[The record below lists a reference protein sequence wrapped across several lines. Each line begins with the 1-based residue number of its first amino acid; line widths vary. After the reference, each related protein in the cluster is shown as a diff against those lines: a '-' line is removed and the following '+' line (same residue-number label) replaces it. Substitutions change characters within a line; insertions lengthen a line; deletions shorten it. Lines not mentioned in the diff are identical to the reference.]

1 MPKTATYTASCL
13 LAGLL
18 TLFSSSFAHPEA
30 VFAQNGSQANGS
42 TTMDRIQIA
51 QQNRQKLLGEDT
63 TAMDTTDPE
72 LAAIRDRLV
81 YGELADKGTLSLH
94 QKMLVTMVVLTASQT
109 TDDIYVQ
116 TKAAL
121 RAGIAAPVIREAVLQ
136 CTPYI
141 GFPKT
146 QQALRYVSKCFSDMG
161 IDVPENQATVTEES
175 RFADGLARQK
185 AIFGDA
191 IDKMHASA
199 PEGQKDIMVQH
210 LTAFCFGDFYTR
222 KGLDL
227 KTRELLT
234 FAIVSTLGGCEAQ
247 VKAHVQGNANVGN
260 TKQNLTDCLC
270 WMMPDIGFPRTL
282 NALACVNAVLK

>member
-1 MPKTATYTASCL
+1 MPKTATYTTSCL
-13 LAGLL
+13 FAGLL
-18 TLFSSSFAHPEA
+18 VLFSSSFTYPEA
-30 VFAQNGSQANGS
+30 VLAQSVSQANGS
-42 TTMDRIQIA
+42 DTMDRVQLA
-51 QQNRQKLLGEDT
+51 RQNRQKLLGEDK
-63 TAMDTTDPE
+63 TALDSADPE

-81 YGELADKGTLSLH
+81 YGELADKGTLSQQ
-94 QKMLVTMVVLTASQT
+94 QKMLVTLVVLTASQA

-136 CTPYI
+136 CTPYA

-146 QQALRYVSKCFSDMG
+146 QQALSHVSRCFADMG
-161 IDVPENQATVTEES
+161 IKVTETQATVTEES

-234 FAIVSTLGGCEAQ
+234 FAIISTLGGCEAQ
-247 VKAHVQGNANVGN
+247 VKAHVQGNASVGN
-260 TKQNLTDCLC
+260 TKQNLIDCLC